1 MASAANKIIQE
12 ILNDKII
19 TAKEKVSSIS
29 QLLLDG
35 KVSVQH
41 LISSAKNETDTNK
54 ASIIESMEYASKM
67 KADIINEQGF
77 EFAIESLKS
86 NAPRI
91 KWESARV
98 IANSAHLFPKILKK
112 AVVNLLAN
120 TEHSGNVVRW
130 SAAKALSRIIQCK
143 TNLNKE
149 LIPTIEAIEKR
160 EEDKAIKK
168 IYQQGLNKAAK

>member
-1 MASAANKIIQE
+1 MAGAANKIIQE

-19 TAKEKVSSIS
+19 TAKEKVSLIS

-35 KVSVQH
+35 KVSVQQ

-77 EFAIESLKS
+77 QFVIESLKLD
-86 NAPRI
+86 APRI

-120 TEHSGNVVRW
+120 TE
-130 SAAKALSRIIQCK
+130 
-143 TNLNKE
+143 
-149 LIPTIEAIEKR
+149 
-160 EEDKAIKK
+160 
-168 IYQQGLNKAAK
+168 